1 MKLTYAVP
9 AIADQGCVVT
19 RTLGTPTG
27 VSLEP
32 VATFRNIAVDTA
44 SANESADGKV
54 TGSQSSKS
62 LNSRSNE

>member
-44 SANESADGKV
+44 SANESRMA
-54 TGSQSSKS
+54 
-62 LNSRSNE
+62 R